1 MARKASERPELVP
14 GASAATASPQGQLLA
29 DSLPSVEDILA
40 GLHDPIPDLEAA
52 TASARALPP
61 SSSLAERRGDGHAP
75 GAHGAAASA
84 RPPIALASAARQ
96 AGAPKPLTFAV
107 IRDAL
112 GGAEADELLSARTL
126 RLDWRGLTTLDALDA
141 LPQIRNL
148 YAQHNAITALPES
161 LGGLAELRVLVLAD
175 NRITSLRGAL
185 SGLRRL
191 HTLDA
196 ARNAIGRLSPEDD
209 LPASLAHLVLAG
221 NPWCLAEPRYRS
233 RLTGALPSLV
243 SLDGFD
249 LETGEEVLPS
259 AAAGAA
265 AAELL
270 AAAGALDADARS
282 DSEKEGEEGGE
293 KDGEAEGEG
302 EEERASRGAGGEGGR
317 AGHAAAAA
325 ARDAAQ
331 PSSLAAEAEEYFRKL
346 RRRAQEG
353 AGLAEPEAAAAAASG
368 AGAPTPR
375 ETGFESMSLDAVRR
389 ELQRLREARTVLLGA
404 EVAKAR
410 TQADEASRALEGRVA
425 AAAAEAAAALSHT
438 AQGAV
443 ERSRARMKAAQEA
456 HQRRME
462 ALREGRLPPRDEE
475 ADL

>member
-1 MARKASERPELVP
+1 MRTVPRRKAHTSHPPLPLVLP
-14 GASAATASPQGQLLA
+14 ALA
-29 DSLPSVEDILA
+29 L
-40 GLHDPIPDLEAA
+40 
-52 TASARALPP
+52 
-61 SSSLAERRGDGHAP
+61 
-75 GAHGAAASA
+75 
-84 RPPIALASAARQ
+84 LASA
-96 AGAPKPLTFAV
+96 V
-107 IRDAL
+107 
-112 GGAEADELLSARTL
+112 
-126 RLDWRGLTTLDALDA
+126 
-141 LPQIRNL
+141 RNL

-196 ARNAIGRLSPEDD
+196 ARNAIDSLSPEDD

-282 DSEKEGEEGGE
+282 DSEKEGEEDGE
-293 KDGEAEGEG
+293 KDGEGEEEG

>member
-1 MARKASERPELVP
+1 MFVARQYP
-14 GASAATASPQGQLLA
+14 
-29 DSLPSVEDILA
+29 
-40 GLHDPIPDLEAA
+40 
-52 TASARALPP
+52 
-61 SSSLAERRGDGHAP
+61 RG
-75 GAHGAAASA
+75 
-84 RPPIALASAARQ
+84 ARQ

-196 ARNAIGRLSPEDD
+196 ARNAIDSLSPEDD

-282 DSEKEGEEGGE
+282 DSEKEGE
-293 KDGEAEGEG
+293 KDGEGEG

-325 ARDAAQ
+325 ARGAAQ
-331 PSSLAAEAEEYFRKL
+331 PSLLAAEAEEYFRKL

-462 ALREGRLPPRDEE
+462 ALREGRLPPRDED